1 MKKIVKNGDTLMEVM
16 LAISIFAML
25 MVGGLTLMNNGL
37 AKAQSTLELTMA
49 RNAIDAQAESLRFLN
64 DAFIAQY
71 PNGGTSH
78 ANQWLEITKNE
89 NTKKFASKA
98 SECLTDFNQN
108 NIFVVNPRTMK
119 KVNNKPISAITYPRI
134 SYSNTQDENKIDSN
148 WNTNVDS
155 SQGIWIE
162 TVKGDGNYYDFHI
175 RACWNAAGA
184 NVPSTI
190 GTIVRLYDPRS

>member
-1 MKKIVKNGDTLMEVM
+1 MNVKKGDTLMEVM

-37 AKAQSTLELTMA
+37 AKAQNTLELTMA
-49 RNAIDAQAESLRFLN
+49 RNAIDTQAESLRFLN

-71 PNGGTSH
+71 PNGGTEH
-78 ANQWLEITKNE
+78 ANQWLKITE
-89 NTKKFASKA
+89 NTQPSASKA
-98 SECLTDFNQN
+98 SECRTDFNQN

-119 KVNNKPISAITYPRI
+119 KVDKKPISAITYPRI
-134 SYSNTQDENKIDSN
+134 AFSSTQIDENKIDNS

-162 TVKGDGNYYDFHI
+162 AIKSNKKENYYDFHI
-175 RACWNAAGA
+175 RACWSAAGV

-190 GTIVRLYDPRS
+190 GTIVRLYDPRG